1 MNAAGVDGPLTY
13 AAAGVSIA
21 AGDDAVRR
29 LAPHARSTFR
39 PEVLTDIGSFGAVTA
54 LPAGMTDPVLVTA
67 NDGAGTKPLI
77 AAALGRWD
85 TIGVDVVAMCVDDIA
100 PLGAAPLLFHDQIT
114 AGALDPAIAEQ
125 IVIGLAAGCRTAGCA
140 LVGGEIAEHP
150 DSLAPGDYDIAGF
163 VVGVAER
170 DRLTP
175 PLGPEPATLIG
186 LASGG
191 LRCNGYS
198 LARRVLLG
206 GPAADARPADAQSA
220 HAQVPPSDVT
230 VHSGGAATSHGSD
243 QTSRLLEEPAWPGA
257 ASSLGD
263 ELLRPSVIYAPTVLA
278 LYERCCARGAAHITG
293 GGLQANLARM
303 LGAEADAVVH
313 RGTWPVP
320 PIFDRIAAQGPVAP
334 AEMEQVFNLG
344 VGMVVAVPP
353 DQAAAAIDLAQAAG
367 HEAWPVGHTSPGTGT
382 AHVTDLDQ

>member
-1 MNAAGVDGPLTY
+1 MTPAAAGESSPATY
-13 AAAGVSIA
+13 EAAGVSIA

-54 LPAGMTDPVLVTA
+54 LPAGMRDPVLVTA

-85 TIGVDVVAMCVDDIA
+85 TIGIDVVAMCVDDIA

-114 AGALDPAIAEQ
+114 AGALDPAVAEQ

-150 DSLAPGDYDIAGF
+150 DSLVPGDYDIAGF

-170 DRLTP
+170 HRLTP
-175 PLGPEPATLIG
+175 PLGPKPATLIG

-198 LARRVLLG
+198 LARRVLL
-206 GPAADARPADAQSA
+206 AAETDEHAR
-220 HAQVPPSDVT
+220 
-230 VHSGGAATSHGSD
+230 
-243 QTSRLLEEPAWPGA
+243 RLLEEPAWPGA
-257 ASSLGD
+257 AASLGD

-278 LYERCCARGAAHITG
+278 LYEQCGARGAAHITG

-303 LGAEADAVVH
+303 LGPEADAVVH

-320 PIFDRIAAQGPVAP
+320 PIFDRIATQGLVAP
-334 AEMEQVFNLG
+334 DEMERVFNLG
-344 VGMVVAVPP
+344 LGMVIAVPP
-353 DQAAAAIDLAQAAG
+353 DQATAAIDLAQAAG
-367 HEAWPVGHTSPGTGT
+367 REAWQVGRTHPGTGS
-382 AHVTDLDQ
+382 AHLIDPEQ

>member
-1 MNAAGVDGPLTY
+1 MPEPADSFAGRPGCLDGPLTY
-13 AAAGVSIA
+13 ATAGVSIA

-54 LPAGMTDPVLVTA
+54 LPAGMAEPVLVTA

-85 TIGVDVVAMCVDDIA
+85 TIGIDVVAMCVDDIA

-114 AGALDPAIAEQ
+114 TGALDPAIAEQ
-125 IVIGLAAGCRTAGCA
+125 IVIGLAAGCRTADCA

-170 DRLTP
+170 SRLVP
-175 PLGPEPATLIG
+175 PLGPEPAALIG

-198 LARRVLLG
+198 LARRVLL
-206 GPAADARPADAQSA
+206 ADA
-220 HAQVPPSDVT
+220 
-230 VHSGGAATSHGSD
+230 AAAPDGHIR
-243 QTSRLLEEPAWPGA
+243 QLLEEPAWPGA
-257 ASSLGD
+257 AATLGE
-263 ELLRPSVIYAPTVLA
+263 ELLRPSVIYAPKVLA
-278 LYERCCARGAAHITG
+278 LFEQCGARGAAHITG
-293 GGLQANLARM
+293 GGIQANLARM
-303 LGAEADAVVH
+303 LGPEADAVV
-313 RGTWPVP
+313 RRSAWPVP
-320 PIFDRIAAQGPVAP
+320 PIFDRIAAEGPVAP

-344 VGMVVAVPP
+344 IGMVVAVPP
-353 DQAAAAIDLAQAAG
+353 DQATAAIDLAESAG
-367 HEAWPVGHTSPGTGT
+367 HEAWRVGHTHPGTGT
-382 AHVTDLDQ
+382 AHLVDPD